1 MPSAKNPLSY
11 ILPIR
16 QLSADDT
23 GELGAYLRWLGAH
36 CELIIVD
43 ASPPAV
49 FDAHAREWRSFA
61 VHVPVDADVT
71 CINGKVRGV
80 LTGFR
85 LASFERIVIADDDIR
100 YDDRSL
106 DEVVAALDDAD
117 VVRPQNYFD
126 PMPWHAVIDTGRI
139 LLNRAL
145 DGDWPGTLAVRRSA
159 IRATAGYSGDVL
171 FENLELVR
179 TVVAAGG
186 TRLVMRGVLVRR
198 LPPTAAHF
206 LDQRVRQA
214 YDEFARPLR
223 LATQLAIVPAVAA
236 ALLTSHFAVCAGA
249 VCAIIALAEFG
260 RRRSGGRRVFPVAA
274 SVLAPLWVIERGVCA
289 WLAVWRRVR
298 HGGVSYAGRVVSAAA
313 TPMRELRTRHA
324 GAITVTSIGLNE
336 PLFDNSAEH
345 AVTPTIIGIS
355 ARNSR

>member
-1 MPSAKNPLSY
+1 MASTKLHFSY

-16 QLSADDT
+16 QRAAEGM
-23 GELGAYLRWLGAH
+23 GELGAYLRWLGAR

-49 FDAHAREWRSFA
+49 FHAHAGEWRSFA
-61 VHVPVDADVT
+61 VHVAVDADIA

-85 LASFERIVIADDDIR
+85 LASFERIVIADDDVR
-100 YDDRSL
+100 YDDSSL
-106 DEVVAALDDAD
+106 AQVVAALDNAD

-159 IRATAGYSGDVL
+159 IRATGGYSGDVL

-179 TVVAAGG
+179 TIVAAGG
-186 TRLVMRGVLVRR
+186 TAAVARSVLVRR
-198 LPPTAAHF
+198 LPPTTAHF

-214 YDEFARPLR
+214 YDEFARPAR
-223 LATQLAIVPAVAA
+223 LATQLAIVPAVVA

-260 RRRSGGRRVFPVAA
+260 RRRSGGRRVFPFAA
-274 SVLAPLWVIERGVCA
+274 SALAPLWVIERGICA

-298 HGGVSYAGRVVSAAA
+298 HGGVAYAGRVVSAAA
-313 TPMRELRTRHA
+313 TPLRDLRKRHA
-324 GAITVTSIGLNE
+324 GAITSTSIGLNE
-336 PLFDNSAEH
+336 PLFDSSAEH